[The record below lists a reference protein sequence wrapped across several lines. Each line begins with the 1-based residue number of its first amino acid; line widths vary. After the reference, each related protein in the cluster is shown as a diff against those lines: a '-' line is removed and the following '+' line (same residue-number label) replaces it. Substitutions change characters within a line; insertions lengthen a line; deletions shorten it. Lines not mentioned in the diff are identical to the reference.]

1 MGLRFVIFMCM
12 LYLFVINVSTQ
23 NQKNTTVYKP
33 VVIVHGIWDK
43 RTSLDFMADRIRQV
57 GFSYF

>member
-1 MGLRFVIFMCM
+1 MNVNTKNLR
-12 LYLFVINVSTQ
+12 
-23 NQKNTTVYKP
+23 NTSDYKP

-57 GFSYF
+57 